1 MDTWQKIALP
11 GKSTTSFI
19 EDHSE
24 KAKPIEVFTKVSKTD
39 SESESKPIRDS
50 KRYWKYF
57 LDSLIDH
64 DLEKLKPDTTYNNK
78 LEEFSK
84 DATEIFNCVKAM
96 GGAFYECNHDDDDDA
111 KELNDDKGAISRV
124 KQLLHDAYIKKK
136 MNAETEKKEEE
147 ISKCKLVSLEGTVES
162 LSLASENEK
171 NKLEETSRTDKWKDY
186 IANHQDIGLITLFFR
201 HTVIPE
207 ETGFF
212 PSFLPFGKFVLL
224 SIFIIQWYLFVVLL
238 QNALTCYKISTGISN
253 DQKTLACFVAFIYFV
268 NLALLGM
275 QRHRELK
282 GSPLTKT
289 AQGGKLQN
297 TVLFDRIMSYAYEP
311 LLSLINVF
319 YLFIQKDK
327 INIIVNAMAFHFIIE
342 MKDIVKTMFIKSFPP
357 NIPNYQDL
365 NNEDNPHA
373 SGSTLNNIFL
383 SSDNVNIGWTIL
395 CCIGVLVIMI
405 MH

>member
-1 MDTWQKIALP
+1 MAAVQQTALP
-11 GKSTTSFI
+11 VKSTI
-19 EDHSE
+19 LNHDHSK

-64 DLEKLKPDTTYNNK
+64 DLEKLKPDTYYELK
-78 LEEFSK
+78 EFSK
-84 DATEIFNCVKAM
+84 VAKEMFNCVKAM
-96 GGAFYECNHDDDDDA
+96 GGAFYECNHDDDDDDDDA
-111 KELNDDKGAISRV
+111 KELNDDKGAISHV
-124 KQLLHDAYIKKK
+124 QQLLQDAYNNKKK
-136 MNAETEKKEEE
+136 NAETEKKEEE
-147 ISKCKLVSLEGTVES
+147 ISKCKLASLEGTVDS

-171 NKLEETSRTDKWKDY
+171 NKLEETSRIDKWRDY
-186 IANHQDIGLITLFFR
+186 IANHRDIGLITLFFR

-212 PSFLPFGKFVLL
+212 RSFLPFAKFVLL

-238 QNALTCYKISTGISN
+238 QNAITCYKTSTGISN
-253 DQKTLACFVAFIYFV
+253 DQKTLACFVAFMYFV

-282 GSPLTKT
+282 ESPLTEN
-289 AQGGKLQN
+289 APGGKLQN
-297 TVLFDRIMSYAYEP
+297 TVIFDRIMSYAYEP

-327 INIIVNAMAFHFIIE
+327 INIIGNAMAFHFIIE
-342 MKDIVKTMFIKSFPP
+342 MKDVVKTMFVKSFPP
-357 NIPNYQDL
+357 NIPNYQVL

-395 CCIGVLVIMI
+395 CCISVLVIMI